1 MANSTEVTNLNDGL
15 VTKSNYRGN
24 VQAIPVSLTS
34 GTGAGTDT
42 ISGKLPQEAR
52 LIAASLFFTDPNSGG
67 TNSTILVGHADDTD
81 AVGTSGAVSAAGS
94 IVFPTTGSA
103 AGSVD
108 LGEKTL
114 IVTRDSNVDQ
124 AITISGYILIATNE

>member
-1 MANSTEVTNLNDGL
+1 MANSTEVTALNAGI

-24 VQAIPVSLTS
+24 VQVIPVSLTS

-52 LIAASLFFTDPNSGG
+52 LIGASLFFTDPNSGG

-94 IVFPTTGSA
+94 IAFPTTGSA